1 MNIFYKRN
9 TENNRKM
16 RTGIMRAVDLHTH
29 STASDGTYTP
39 GKLIDYAHEKGLA
52 AIALTDHDTTNGLKE
67 AMERG
72 QKYDDL
78 EVIPG
83 IEFSTDYEGRDIHIV
98 GLYMRFE
105 DTDVQKRLKEFV
117 DARIMRNKKMC
128 KLLTENG
135 VPMDF
140 DELQA
145 AYPNS
150 VITRAHYAAYML
162 DKGVIKS
169 RQEAFDR
176 YIGDN
181 CKCFVPRQKITP
193 QMAVEMTLDA
203 GGVPILAHP
212 VLYGMSDS
220 RLRKLV
226 GELKEVGL
234 KGIEAI
240 YTTYT
245 NSDERGIRQIAQDY
259 GLLISGGS
267 DFHGDNKPDIDLG
280 VGYGQLFVPEA
291 VLDKIKESLSK
302 RS

>member
-1 MNIFYKRN
+1 
-9 TENNRKM
+9 
-16 RTGIMRAVDLHTH
+16 MRAVDLHTH

-39 GKLIDYAHEKGLA
+39 AQLIDYAHQKNLA
-52 AIALTDHDTTNGLKE
+52 AIALTDHDTTKGLAE
-67 AMERG
+67 AMAQG

-83 IEFSTDYEGRDIHIV
+83 IEFSTDYEGKDIHIV
-98 GLYMRFE
+98 GLYMHYDDPE
-105 DTDVQKRLKEFV
+105 IQKRLQEFV
-117 DARIMRNKKMC
+117 DSRVMRNRKMC
-128 KLLTENG
+128 RLLTEHG

-145 AYPNS
+145 AFPDS

-162 DKGVIKS
+162 DKGYIKS

-181 CKCFVPRQKITP
+181 CECFVPREKITP
-193 QMAVEMTLDA
+193 VMAVKMILDA
-203 GGVPILAHP
+203 GGAPILAHP
-212 VLYGMSDS
+212 ILYGMSDD

-234 KGIEAI
+234 MGIEAI

-245 NSDERGIRQIAQDY
+245 ASDERQIRKIAEDY
-259 GLLISGGS
+259 DLLISGGS
-267 DFHGDNKPDIDLG
+267 DFHGDNKPGIDLG
-280 VGYGQLFVPEA
+280 VGYGKLFIPESA
-291 VLDKIKESLSK
+291 LDKIKEALNK
-302 RS
+302 